1 VGTSGSGEGE
11 WEGKVEWIISMY
23 FIYLYENRTVKP
35 DEAVLRRRLRN
46 EGEW

>member
-1 VGTSGSGEGE
+1 
-11 WEGKVEWIISMY
+11 MY

-46 EGEW
+46 EGE